1 MNKKALTK
9 AIIGVIAVAIYI
21 SIACFAVETRHPFLI
36 GMTIGPLI
44 LIGLFIIGSV
54 FYNYF
59 DEK

>member
-21 SIACFAVETRHPFLI
+21 AIVCFAVETRHPFLI

-44 LIGLFIIGSV
+44 LIGLFIIGRE